1 MFADVLHYHAYIITN
16 IYFCSIIYLTCSCNS
31 KKVCKVSVSKLVF
44 VGAWKNNQYFLLNL
58 LSLIL
63 PLQWFKSQNISRW
76 YIFILKFNIF
86 QASEHVIENRIVFE
100 LVLISLF
107 MFTFSKQD
115 KYLLVKAWFILILT
129 LSM

>member
-1 MFADVLHYHAYIITN
+1 MFADVLHYYAYIITN

-31 KKVCKVSVSKLVF
+31 KKVCKVSVSNLVF
-44 VGAWKNNQYFLLNL
+44 VAAWKNNQYFLLNL

-86 QASEHVIENRIVFE
+86 KASEHVIENRIVFE